1 MQAARD
7 VVIREWNL
15 RRPVELDTRGGWH
28 VCHRSRCIIVHLKE
42 HVCMEGHHIC
52 SGTCA
57 VHPGSDIICVS
68 DVYACQEVGCIHVCD
83 QSTCLTTSGQCNI
96 SGRSCT
102 ADSATVVTM
111 PSCNKRSRR
120 RTNSVHTNSQ
130 TACILVFDL
139 LFSARRIRSEVQRA
153 STILEHARRLAHR
166 VTRAA
171 ARNSTPL
178 HVQDLV
184 DIYAS
189 ARQRM
194 RDFTYIRCCTKACD
208 QKTICIYYANIIVSI
223 WDTIMHALPA
233 RSTFESISAAI
244 LYSMRKGVACDGMYA
259 IPDDAFLRMALPDAH
274 SIKDVGVARRALTQ
288 ARNSLFSTL
297 HASILSGDVTVA
309 VFSNIFQINQRPS
322 FLQTLEHV
330 DVKLK

>member
-28 VCHRSRCIIVHLKE
+28 VCHRNRCTIVHLKE
-42 HVCMEGHHIC
+42 HVCIEGGHIC
-52 SGTCA
+52 DGTCA
-57 VHPGSDIICVS
+57 LHPQSDIICVS

-83 QSTCLTTSGQCNI
+83 QSTCSTSSGQCSI

-102 ADSATVVTM
+102 ADAAAVVTM
-111 PSCNKRSRR
+111 PASNKRSRR
-120 RTNSVHTNSQ
+120 RANSVHTNEQ

-139 LFSARRIRSEVQRA
+139 LFSTRRIKSEVQRA

-166 VTRAA
+166 VTRVA
-171 ARNSTPL
+171 ARGRMPL

-194 RDFTYIRCCTKACD
+194 RDFSYIRCCTNPCD
-208 QKTICIYYANIIVSI
+208 QKAICIYYANIIVSI
-223 WDTIMHALPA
+223 WNIIMHALPA
-233 RSTFESISAAI
+233 RSTFESIAAAV
-244 LYSMRKGVACDGMYA
+244 LYSMRKGVACDGLYA
-259 IPDDAFLRMALPDAH
+259 IPGDAFLRMALPDAH

-288 ARNSLFSTL
+288 ARNSLFRTL
-297 HASILSGDVTVA
+297 HEFISNGDATVE
-309 VFSNIFQINQRPS
+309 VFSNIFQTCAKPPS
-322 FLQTLEHV
+322 VQALVHV
-330 DVKLK
+330 DVKLE